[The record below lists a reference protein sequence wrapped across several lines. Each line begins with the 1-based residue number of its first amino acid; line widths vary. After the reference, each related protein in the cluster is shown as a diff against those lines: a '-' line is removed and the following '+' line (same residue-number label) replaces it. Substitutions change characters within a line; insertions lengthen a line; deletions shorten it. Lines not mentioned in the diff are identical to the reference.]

1 MPEHLVVQPLARG
14 EIADQ
19 PLDQGPA
26 VIRQERR
33 GQRLSGNLI
42 DETQAIARAAQGV
55 HLGQPRQLLEAPHG
69 GARGEG
75 SAVLAQ
81 VRSHRPVHVDR
92 LRDRAARRFLLVAV
106 GGHGA
111 HEGRGRAA
119 EFFVDQLQRGEL
131 VSDHAPQH
139 VVERLHVSQGVDQ
152 RADDVGDGHR
162 VLRRHVFEDVNLP
175 GGDGALEEV
184 GILRADVGEHPG
196 DRPVGCHERAHRRVR
211 VHHLR
216 LHLEVTVAL
225 QQSLAQGRQTFELGA
240 LGPEVRVVLLG
251 GCVHAGN
258 RGLGHGRRR
267 GLGR

>member
-1 MPEHLVVQPLARG
+1 MPKHLVVQPLARG
-14 EIADQ
+14 EIADE
-19 PLDQGPA
+19 PLDEGPA
-26 VIRQERR
+26 VVRQERR
-33 GQRLSGNLI
+33 GKRLSRRLI
-42 DETQAIARAAQGV
+42 DKTQAIARAAQGV

-81 VRSHRPVHVDR
+81 VRSQRPVHVDR
-92 LRDRAARRFLLVAV
+92 LRDGARSFHLVAV

-119 EFFVDQLQRGEL
+119 ELFVDQLQRGEL

-139 VVERLHVSQGVDQ
+139 VVERLHVSQGPHQRVDH
-152 RADDVGDGHR
+152 VGDGHW

-184 GILRADVGEHPG
+184 GILRADVREHSR
-196 DRPVGCHERAHRRVR
+196 DRPVGLHERAHRRVR

-216 LHLEVTVAL
+216 LHLEVPVAP
-225 QQSLAQGRQTFELGA
+225 QQSLAQGRQAFELGA
-240 LGPEVRVVLLG
+240 LGLEVRVVLLG
-251 GCVHAGN
+251 GCVHPGN